1 MTQHCTTPRATEKDG
16 STACKIC
23 KSYKVIRCFQIFQA
37 TNESQTAAGFIGVF
51 RIASAI
57 LSKSSLMRSQIS
69 QSPQF
74 WASPSFRD
82 ANGCSMQEHA
92 RLWHLMA
99 FDGIWRPARGQTS
112 TYLLD
117 LLWRI
122 MWARCR
128 CNTLLQAFESQLASQ
143 VQKSESDQIIIITW
157 NLLIKCSHFRT
168 GTFFSW
174 ARAGCCEER
183 CLLKQ
188 LGSKQGGKFQCT
200 AKADTS
206 WNLHPPS
213 PICVLPSLAAL
224 KLMQQPHLRMS
235 EVQNI
240 AQQTSTSVKNSLSLH
255 RLLKEFSRAKGE

>member
-1 MTQHCTTPRATEKDG
+1 MYQIKYNQMTQHCTTPRATEKDG

-74 WASPSFRD
+74 WASRSFRD

-143 VQKSESDQIIIITW
+143 VQKSESD
-157 NLLIKCSHFRT
+157 
-168 GTFFSW
+168 
-174 ARAGCCEER
+174 
-183 CLLKQ
+183 
-188 LGSKQGGKFQCT
+188 
-200 AKADTS
+200 
-206 WNLHPPS
+206 
-213 PICVLPSLAAL
+213 
-224 KLMQQPHLRMS
+224 
-235 EVQNI
+235 
-240 AQQTSTSVKNSLSLH
+240 
-255 RLLKEFSRAKGE
+255 